1 MEKNEAIR
9 ILWDYLCLHQPLQPA
24 DCIIG
29 FGCYNEDVGRRV
41 AQLYCQGYAPLVLF
55 SGGLG
60 RNTRHMWTES
70 EAERFARV
78 AMADG
83 VPENVILL
91 ENKSTNSGENLLF
104 SRKILMDRG
113 LTHPQVIGVHK
124 PYMERRLSR
133 SIGRR
138 QR

>member
-41 AQLYCQGYAPLVLF
+41 AQLYRQGYAPLVLF

-70 EAERFARV
+70 EAGALP
-78 AMADG
+78 ALPWPMAFPKMSFCWKTSLPIPAKTCCF
-83 VPENVILL
+83 PE
-91 ENKSTNSGENLLF
+91 K
-104 SRKILMDRG
+104 
-113 LTHPQVIGVHK
+113 
-124 PYMERRLSR
+124 Y
-133 SIGRR
+133 
-138 QR
+138 